1 MLCVCEDVSNTKLV
15 CAAHYASCIFRKTTN
30 NLDKSC
36 LMCAELKQQLH
47 VVMLY
52 KTVRAR
58 KQNTRKHV
66 IYFVMI
72 PHQTVV

>member
-1 MLCVCEDVSNTKLV
+1 
-15 CAAHYASCIFRKTTN
+15 
-30 NLDKSC
+30 
-36 LMCAELKQQLH
+36 MCAELKQQLH